1 MKHFIKY
8 KIRNFIKYKIKN
20 FINHETK
27 KGLKTGD
34 TMTKKENL
42 IAMLRGEPYQ
52 EVPVEFN
59 LCPELVETYH
69 EKTGSDQNYMEYFQM
84 PWRNVTDIAIDA
96 NPKQFLKYY
105 PYGLKEG
112 THIDLWGI
120 AHEPGSAAAKHM
132 TRMRY
137 PLDLAEDLE
146 ELKAF
151 PFPDF
156 STGDASHQPKQ
167 VKAIHEEGL
176 AAVGNMQTTIWETSW
191 YIRGMENLMSDMICE
206 PEMAAFIFDKVTEEA
221 QIRARSFALAG
232 VDIIYLGD
240 DIGMQHTLMMS
251 EELYCEWILP
261 RLKRVIQTIRSV
273 NPDIL
278 IFYHSCGYVTP
289 FIPYLIEAGIDV
301 LNPIQS
307 ECMDFQEIFRKYG
320 GKIGFH
326 GTIGT
331 QTTMP
336 FASPREVKETIKRL
350 LDIAGNS
357 GRLFLAPTHLL
368 EPEVPWENILAYVE
382 ACRDYPLE
390 F

>member
-1 MKHFIKY
+1 
-8 KIRNFIKYKIKN
+8 
-20 FINHETK
+20 
-27 KGLKTGD
+27 
-34 TMTKKENL
+34 MTKRENL
-42 IAMLRGEPYQ
+42 IAMLKGKPYQ

-59 LCPELVETYH
+59 LCPELVATYH
-69 EKTGSDQNYMEYFQM
+69 EKTGSDLSYMEYFQM
-84 PWRNVTDIAIDA
+84 PWRYVDDIAIKE
-96 NPKQFLKYY
+96 NPEQFLKYY
-105 PYGLKEG
+105 PYVLKEG
-112 THIDLWGI
+112 SKIDVWGI

-137 PLDLAEDLE
+137 PLSLTEDLE
-146 ELKAF
+146 EVKDY

-156 STGDASHQPKQ
+156 AAGNASHQPEQ
-167 VKAIHEEGL
+167 VKAIHKQGL
-176 AAVGNMQTTIWETSW
+176 AAVGSMQVTIWETSW
-191 YIRGMENLMSDMICE
+191 YIRGMENLMSDMICD
-206 PEMAAFIFDKVTEEA
+206 PEMASFIFDKVTAQA

-240 DIGMQHTLMMS
+240 DIGMQHTQMMS
-251 EELYCEWILP
+251 EDLYCEWILP
-261 RLKRVIQTIRSV
+261 RLKNVIQTIRSV
-273 NPDIL
+273 NPEII

-307 ECMDFQEIFRKYG
+307 ECMDFQEIFQKYG

-336 FASPREVKETIKRL
+336 FASPQEVKGTAIHL
-350 LDIAGNS
+350 LDIAGKT
-357 GRLFLAPTHLL
+357 GRLFLAPTHML
-368 EPEVPWENILAYVE
+368 EPEVAWENITAYVE
-382 ACRDYPLE
+382 ACRNYTLQ